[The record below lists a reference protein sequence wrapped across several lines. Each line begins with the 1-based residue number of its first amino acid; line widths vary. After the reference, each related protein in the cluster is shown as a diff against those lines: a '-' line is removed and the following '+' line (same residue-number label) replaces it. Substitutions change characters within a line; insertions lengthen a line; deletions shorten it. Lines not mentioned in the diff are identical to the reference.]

1 MKYLLMVAV
10 VIGGLFMFMQNSRA
24 ENLLSY
30 AQLQAKIT
38 AQEDFVLLDVRT
50 LDEYN
55 SGHIPTAVLLPHDEI
70 NSKAEALVSDKNK
83 EIVVYCRSGRRSA
96 IAAEALVK
104 VGYTNVQDFG
114 GISRW
119 QGALEK

>member
-30 AQLQAKIT
+30 EQLQAKIT
-38 AQEDFVLLDVRT
+38 AQEDFVLLDVRS

-70 NSKAEALVSDKNK
+70 NSKAEALLSDKNK

-96 IAAEALVK
+96 IAAEALGK
-104 VGYTNVQDFG
+104 LGYTNVQDFG

-119 QGALEK
+119 QGTLEK

>member
-10 VIGGLFMFMQNSRA
+10 IVGGLFMFMHNGSAQN
-24 ENLLSY
+24 LMSY
-30 AQLQAKIT
+30 EELQAKIN

-55 SGHIPTAVLLPHDEI
+55 NGHIPTAVLLPHDEI
-70 NSKAEALVSDKNK
+70 NSKAEAMLKDKNK

-96 IAAEALVK
+96 IAAESLTK
-104 VGYTNVQDFG
+104 LGYTDVKDFG

>member
-30 AQLQAKIT
+30 EHLQAKIT
-38 AQEDFVLLDVRT
+38 AQEDFVLLDVRS

-70 NSKAEALVSDKNK
+70 NSKAEALLSDKNK

-96 IAAEALVK
+96 IAAEALGK
-104 VGYTNVQDFG
+104 LGYTNVQDFG

>member
-30 AQLQAKIT
+30 EQLQAKIT
-38 AQEDFVLLDVRT
+38 AQEDFVLLDVRS

-55 SGHIPTAVLLPHDEI
+55 SGHIPTAVLLSHDEI

-96 IAAEALVK
+96 IAAEALAK
-104 VGYTNVQDFG
+104 LGYTNVQDFG

-119 QGALEK
+119 QGSLEK